1 MGTGCCEQS
10 VLSKTGLL
18 HGFSAT
24 VLFCNI
30 DRICLSVYLNVGNA
44 ITRLSTRLSVDQFGQ
59 NLGGRIS
66 SPPRHVRHDVVTM
79 APAVP

>member
-1 MGTGCCEQS
+1 MYCIVSTIA
-10 VLSKTGLL
+10 VHLKY
-18 HGFSAT
+18 
-24 VLFCNI
+24 
-30 DRICLSVYLNVGNA
+30 RICLSVYLNVGNA